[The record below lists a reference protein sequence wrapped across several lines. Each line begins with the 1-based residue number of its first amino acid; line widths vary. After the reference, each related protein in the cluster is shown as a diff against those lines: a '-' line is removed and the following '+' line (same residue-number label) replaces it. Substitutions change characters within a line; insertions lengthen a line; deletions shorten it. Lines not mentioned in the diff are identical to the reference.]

1 MEVFLVLQIIIV
13 VALIAVIL
21 VQKTSSDGFTNGSG
35 SGNSLLN
42 VRSSANLFTK
52 ATALLATGFM
62 ANSLWLGYM
71 ASTQEKP
78 QSVIEKAIEQS
89 KETGEKVSEDA
100 KSILDNA
107 SEKVNQLK
115 NELEESA
122 TPKTKEDIT
131 IPVAD

>member
-1 MEVFLVLQIIIV
+1 MEVFLILQIIIV
-13 VALIAVIL
+13 IALIAVIL

-52 ATALLATGFM
+52 ATAILATAFM

-71 ASTQEKP
+71 ASTKERP
-78 QSVIEKAIEQS
+78 QSIIEKAIEES
-89 KETGEKVSEDA
+89 KETSKTISEK
-100 KSILDNA
+100 A
-107 SEKVNQLK
+107 SEKVEELK
-115 NELEESA
+115 KDLGNTIQEQK
-122 TPKTKEDIT
+122 KTKEDIT